1 MISLTRTAHG
11 PASGLRQGRSRACDA
26 YQRRIA
32 AACPFIMTTESSH
45 SRGTAGPSRHPDA
58 PPASLSRIRR
68 AADVPP
74 ASLSRRPCVPPASL
88 QLLCVV
94 RLHNRFVG
102 QKLVSQAT
110 YWRRRVVVLAACIAV
125 LTLLTWAVNLAL
137 SGSQA

>member
-32 AACPFIMTTESSH
+32 AACPFTMTTESSH
-45 SRGTAGPSRHPDA
+45 SRGTAGPGRHPGG
-58 PPASLSRIRR
+58 
-68 AADVPP
+68 
-74 ASLSRRPCVPPASL
+74 PPASL

-110 YWRRRVVVLAACIAV
+110 YWRRRVVVLAACLGV
-125 LTLLTWAVNLAL
+125 LTVLTWAVNLAL
-137 SGSQA
+137 SGGQASGQRSPGPPAAGPA